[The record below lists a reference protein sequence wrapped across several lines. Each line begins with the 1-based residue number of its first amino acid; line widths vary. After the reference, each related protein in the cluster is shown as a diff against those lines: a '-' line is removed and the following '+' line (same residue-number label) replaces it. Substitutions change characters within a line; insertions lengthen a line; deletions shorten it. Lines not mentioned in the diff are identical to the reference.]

1 MKTLKFSMKYIVGL
15 LGLTFWAVASYA
27 QQDPMYS
34 QYMFNVQSYNPAY
47 VGSWQSIGMMALG
60 RYQWVGFEGN
70 PETHTFSIQA
80 PLKNENV
87 GLGLSV
93 INDKVQFINR
103 FALFSDYSYRLKLAD
118 QVNLRF
124 GLKAGFTNYEHN
136 LARHVTHT
144 GGDESFAGEV
154 VRKFMPNFGLGA
166 YLYAPRYY
174 LGFSIPKMIQND
186 FELGIADYEASAEIR
201 HFTLIGG
208 YVFNLSEPLKFKPS
222 FIGRYVEGA
231 PVAFDFN
238 ASFLLKEKFW
248 LGAMIRTAG
257 QFGFNTQFIINEKL
271 RLGYAVDFDISK
283 MRSYSD
289 GTHEVMI
296 SYEFNLTKDIYTSP
310 RYF

>member
-1 MKTLKFSMKYIVGL
+1 MNTMKNIFKYI
-15 LGLTFWAVASYA
+15 LGIVLMAFTTISSYG

-47 VGSWQSIGMMALG
+47 AGTWESLGVIALG

-70 PETHTFSIQA
+70 PETHTFTIQA
-80 PLKNENV
+80 PLKNENI

-93 INDKVQFINR
+93 INDKIQFVNR
-103 FALFSDYSYRLKLAD
+103 FALFTDYSYRLKVTN

-136 LARHVTHT
+136 LNKHVTHT
-144 GGDESFAGEV
+144 DDPAFTGEV
-154 VRKFMPNFGLGA
+154 IRKFMPNFGLGA

-174 LGFSIPKMIQND
+174 AGISIPKMLQND
-186 FELGIADYEASAEIR
+186 FELGTGDYETNAEMR

-208 YVFNLSEPLKFKPS
+208 YVFDLSEPVKFKPS
-222 FIGRYVEGA
+222 IITRYVKGSPIA
-231 PVAFDFN
+231 CDFN
-238 ASFLLKEKFW
+238 ANFLLKEKLW
-248 LGAMIRTAG
+248 LGAMIRTVG
-257 QFGFNTQFIINEKL
+257 QFGFNTQFVINEKL
-271 RLGYAVDFDISK
+271 RLGYAIDFDFSK
-283 MRSYSD
+283 IRNYSD

-296 SYEFNLTKDIYTSP
+296 SYELNFMKDIYTSP